1 LLQAGHLSE
10 RTHSSPDPAATR
22 RPRTLAAVVV
32 ETAVAVVS
40 ADMLDDAG
48 LTDDFAGMGEVVRG
62 RATIIFRLPEIVVA
76 FFDNGL
82 GSKIQAEDEEAMSAV
97 RSG

>member
-1 LLQAGHLSE
+1 
-10 RTHSSPDPAATR
+10 
-22 RPRTLAAVVV
+22 LAAVVV

-82 GSKIQAEDEEAMSAV
+82 GSKIQAEDGEAMSAV